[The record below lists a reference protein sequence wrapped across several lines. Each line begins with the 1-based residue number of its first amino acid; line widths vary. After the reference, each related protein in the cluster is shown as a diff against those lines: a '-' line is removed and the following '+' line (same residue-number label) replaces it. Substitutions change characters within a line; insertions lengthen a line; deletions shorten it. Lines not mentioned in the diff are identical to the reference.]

1 MDYPDDAT
9 GEALRGIAADGSDM
23 TKPMSIDFSVSAPNE
38 QAARAIAAAATAR
51 GYTVDVSPDEDEEDE
66 DEEDE
71 EEEDEEE
78 EEEEDEDGESE
89 GDDDAEDASGASEAD
104 EITWTCNCQRRK
116 VATYD
121 AIVAVQAELDALSE
135 PHGGYSDGWGSFG
148 NKNDT

>member
-51 GYTVDVSPDEDEEDE
+51 GYTVDVSPDEDEE
-66 DEEDE
+66 
-71 EEEDEEE
+71 
-78 EEEEDEDGESE
+78 

-104 EITWTCNCQRRK
+104 EITWTCNCQRRM